1 MTRDKIS
8 PMIAFTL
15 NGEIQRRAAAVSL
28 AALLDELGLSGKRL
42 AVEKDGQIVP
52 RSQHD
57 CTMIEAGCQLEIVV
71 AVGGG

>member
-1 MTRDKIS
+1 MFE
-8 PMIAFTL
+8 FTL

-28 AALLDELGLSGKRL
+28 ATLLDELGLSGKRL

-52 RSQHD
+52 RSRHEHTLID
-57 CTMIEAGCQLEIVV
+57 AGCRLEIVV